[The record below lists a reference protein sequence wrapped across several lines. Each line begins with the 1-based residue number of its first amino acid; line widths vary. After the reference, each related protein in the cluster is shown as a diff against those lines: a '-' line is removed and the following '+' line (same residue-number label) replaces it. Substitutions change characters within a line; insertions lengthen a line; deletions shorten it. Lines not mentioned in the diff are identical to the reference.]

1 MELENIYQNIYK
13 MFSQEIYRKNFEP
26 KFDVNIDISLHEN
39 IHHFNIKNSVH
50 MHIQTFHEFGFSGR
64 ISFFIQ
70 IRPSNITTIS
80 YLIQCHVMN
89 HYKLR

>member
-1 MELENIYQNIYK
+1 MELENIYQNNCEMLRLDIH
-13 MFSQEIYRKNFEP
+13 FEP
-26 KFDVNIDISLHEN
+26 KSDVNINISLHEN
-39 IHHFNIKNSVH
+39 IHHFTIKNSVH
-50 MHIQTFHEFGFSGR
+50 MHIQTYHEFRFYGR

-70 IRPSNITTIS
+70 IRPSNITTIA